1 MHPMLKAN
9 ARAILWFP
17 GLPDGSAALEAEE
30 MVICIVDAENL
41 KETKKKISSQMK
53 KESDSSTVTSFHIF
67 DWLLK
72 WGKG

>member
-41 KETKKKISSQMK
+41 KETKKKNLISNEKGKWQFYSY
-53 KESDSSTVTSFHIF
+53 VIPYL
-67 DWLLK
+67 WLAT
-72 WGKG
+72 